1 MKSYQLRLVETLQE
15 KKLPFLLDLHLMC
28 RRTRPTVDREHE
40 DKSGTSSLGF
50 NHNNKSSLVCHLEL
64 GGTQIE
70 KKLHPPPTPHIHT
83 DGC

>member
-40 DKSGTSSLGF
+40 
-50 NHNNKSSLVCHLEL
+50 E
-64 GGTQIE
+64 
-70 KKLHPPPTPHIHT
+70 
-83 DGC
+83 